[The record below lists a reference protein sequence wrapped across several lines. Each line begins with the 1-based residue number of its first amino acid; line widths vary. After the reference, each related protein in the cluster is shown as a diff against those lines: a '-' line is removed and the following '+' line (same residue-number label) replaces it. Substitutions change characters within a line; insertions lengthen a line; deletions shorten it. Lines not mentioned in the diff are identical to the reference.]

1 MEVHHAKRSCYF
13 EPVYGESATCR
24 GHWCIVGGISLDL
37 QMLHVVGTLTSEAE
51 VSKTMTY
58 VWRREQ
64 EVTIG
69 WRFVSYMFDAQDS
82 PFFSNGVERDVPRVL
97 SFFRANNGTAWCDEA
112 TRCYGKLAF
121 KV

>member
-1 MEVHHAKRSCYF
+1 MEVHHAKQSCCF

-24 GHWCIVGGISLDL
+24 GHRCNVGDISLGL

-58 VWRREQ
+58 VWRGEQ

-69 WRFVSYMFDAQDS
+69 WRFISYMLDARDS

-97 SFFRANNGTAWCDEA
+97 SFLPGQ
-112 TRCYGKLAF
+112 
-121 KV
+121 